1 MNLEKQKEH
10 FKNHI
15 ATFTD
20 YGNIKILDFK
30 APNTLEYRIRFLFEE
45 DYCRLHISGDLGELI
60 ASNYDNMTYEKFSD
74 YVNNTSYFE
83 EKIDCHN
90 TAIYVYDEDKARAE
104 LMQGAIDDG
113 DWLIESDRYSYED
126 DDEKRLEY
134 IIDDILEEFSNT
146 TGISSSGYDALSEI
160 NPDAWEF
167 AYDIGKTE
175 TGILDLYMLAFKLA
189 QEQLQNKNTGV
200 C

>member
-1 MNLEKQKEH
+1 MNLEKQKEN

-30 APNTLEYRIRFLFEE
+30 ALNTSNYRIRFLFEE

-90 TAIYVYDEDKARAE
+90 RAIYVYDEDKARAE
-104 LMQGAIDDG
+104 LMQRAIDDG

-146 TGISSSGYDALSEI
+146 TGISSSGYDALSKI

-167 AYDIGKTE
+167 A
-175 TGILDLYMLAFKLA
+175 
-189 QEQLQNKNTGV
+189 
-200 C
+200 